1 MCVRGTEDQTMR
13 KVGILGGT
21 FNPIHNGHLA
31 VARKAKEQC
40 ALDEVIFMPCGAPY
54 MKCRQEVAPGSVR
67 AEMTALAIEGIPGFT
82 MSSIELEKQGNTYTY
97 ETMEYLH
104 TGYPEQDLYFILGAD
119 SLFSIAHWKY
129 PERIFACC
137 HIVAALRDEIA
148 MTDMKRQIECLKAQY
163 DVDIV
168 PLKMENIDIS
178 SSDIRRKISA
188 GEPIGEFVPENV
200 REYIVKNGLYQ

>member
-1 MCVRGTEDQTMR
+1 MMR

-31 VARKAKEQC
+31 IARKAKEQC
-40 ALDEVIFMPCGAPY
+40 VLDEVIFMPCGAPY
-54 MKCRQEVAPGSVR
+54 MKCRQEVAPGRVR
-67 AEMTALAIEGIPGFT
+67 AEMTALAIAGIPGFT

-104 TGYPEQDLYFILGAD
+104 GKYPDHDFYFILGAD
-119 SLFSIAHWKY
+119 SLFSIAQWKC

-137 HIVAALRDEIA
+137 HIVAALRDEIV
-148 MTDMKRQIECLKAQY
+148 MTDMKRQIELLKKRF

-168 PLKMENIDIS
+168 PLEMGNIDIS
-178 SSDIRRKISA
+178 SSEIRQKIAA
-188 GEPIGEFVPENV
+188 GEPIGEFVPERV
-200 REYIVKNGLYQ
+200 REYIIKNGLYQ

>member
-1 MCVRGTEDQTMR
+1 MMR

-31 VARKAKEQC
+31 IARKAKEQC

-54 MKCRQEVAPGSVR
+54 MKRRQEVAPGKVR
-67 AEMTALAIEGIPGFT
+67 AEMTALAIEGIPCFT

-104 TGYPEQDLYFILGAD
+104 GKYPDYDFYFILGAD
-119 SLFSIAHWKY
+119 SLFSITQWKY

-137 HIVAALRDEIA
+137 HIAAALRDETV
-148 MTDMKRQIECLKAQY
+148 MTDMKRQIELLKERY

-168 PLKMENIDIS
+168 PLEMGNIDIS
-178 SSDIRRKISA
+178 SSDIRKKAAA
-188 GEPIGEFVPENV
+188 GEPIGDFVPESV
-200 REYIVKNGLYQ
+200 REYIVKNRLYQ